1 MKDIGTWWFLL
12 GDTRVVCECDLN
24 GLGVGAEKMGK
35 YAKWHSVKIAKTGFV
50 GFGISYLG
58 VIGIYYVGTQPLAIY
73 SILAGISFVLSTT
86 GILGLV
92 HSLSGVSCLIVVCRF
107 QSPTEVNLS
116 VPLICRNLY
125 R

>member
-12 GDTRVVCECDLN
+12 GGARVVCECDLN
-24 GLGVGAEKMGK
+24 SLGVGAEKLGK
-35 YAKWHSVKIAKTGFV
+35 YAKSYSDRIAKTGFV

-92 HSLSGVSCLIVVCRF
+92 HSLSGVRQLLDCR
-107 QSPTEVNLS
+107 
-116 VPLICRNLY
+116 VPVSIAY
-125 R
+125 